1 MKTMDRYYLTD
12 YTVKGKVLDTFFTES
27 VYAKLTDTEK
37 EIIYNETYKHAEGNP
52 SCDCCKRLYA
62 NPDID
67 DEYNPCGD
75 TISYQE
81 LFLVTPDNRKID
93 LLKECYFSD

>member
-1 MKTMDRYYLTD
+1 MKTLDEYHLAGYV
-12 YTVKGKVLDTFFTES
+12 VKGKVLDTFFTES
-27 VYAKLTDTEK
+27 VYAKQSDTEK
-37 EIIYNETYKHAEGNP
+37 EIIHNEVYRYAEGSP

-81 LFLVTPDNRKID
+81 LFLVTPDDRKID
-93 LLKECYFSD
+93 LLKEGYFTD